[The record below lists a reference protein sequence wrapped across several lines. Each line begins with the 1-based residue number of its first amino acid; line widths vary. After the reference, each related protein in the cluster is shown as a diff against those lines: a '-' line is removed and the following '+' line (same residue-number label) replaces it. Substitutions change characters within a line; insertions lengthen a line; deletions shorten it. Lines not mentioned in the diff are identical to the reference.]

1 MYNLSTYSSSELE
14 LDITSYM
21 KPLEVHKVLS
31 AYEMAEHVH
40 QFQIRN
46 DNSPY
51 FYHCARVC
59 KIVVKELSIFDPDL
73 LIAALTHDILEDSK
87 NLTHEVLAYNF
98 GAYAAYIVQVL
109 TKDLQKQTLDPD
121 TVEKEHIQ
129 LLKQSTTDCL
139 IIKLAAR
146 LDNFRCLDFN
156 LKKNPLT
163 YVNKTTDLYL
173 PLADAS
179 KNEHL
184 FVLASEI
191 RKERNKFL
199 G

>member
-1 MYNLSTYSSSELE
+1 M
-14 LDITSYM
+14 
-21 KPLEVHKVLS
+21 
-31 AYEMAEHVH
+31 
-40 QFQIRN
+40 
-46 DNSPY
+46 
-51 FYHCARVC
+51 C

-87 NLTHEVLAYNF
+87 NLTHEVLTYNF

-163 YVNKTTDLYL
+163 YINKTTDLYL

>member
-1 MYNLSTYSSSELE
+1 MYNQTTYSSSELE
-14 LDITSYM
+14 LDITAYI
-21 KPLEVHKVLS
+21 KPLEVNKVLS

-40 QFQIRN
+40 QSQIRN

-59 KIVVKELSIFDPDL
+59 KILVKELSIYDPDL
-73 LIAALTHDILEDSK
+73 LIAALTHDILEDSRD
-87 NLTHEVLAYNF
+87 LSHEVLVYNF
-98 GAYAAYIVQVL
+98 GPYAAYIVQVL
-109 TKDLQKQTLDPD
+109 TKDLQKQRIDPES
-121 TVEKEHIQ
+121 VEKEHIN

-179 KNEHL
+179 NNEYL
-184 FVLASEI
+184 YVLANEI